1 MKTLGILG
9 GMSPEST
16 AVYYQAI
23 NQAMNARLGG
33 NHSARMLVLSVAFA
47 EIVRLQRA
55 GDWAQAGRLLA
66 QDAQRLQAAGAD
78 AILLATNTMHK
89 VADDIVAAIDVPFL
103 NLLCV
108 TADAL
113 QAVAVKRVGLLGTSF
128 TMSDG
133 FYQDYMAGRGIE
145 VITPTADSAQEIH
158 RIIFEEL
165 CVGVF
170 RDDSR
175 DYYQKVIAKLAADG
189 AEAVIFGCTEIGLL
203 LSATDSALPVFDSTA
218 IHIQRAVDWY
228 LADA

>member
-203 LSATDSALPVFDSTA
+203 LSTTDSALSVFDSTA